1 MRLIEW
7 EVAEDGY
14 EEQINIH
21 RKQRDLA
28 EEEGIGTEV
37 GQKVTVT
44 ILNLNTG
51 ESYTGRLAIT
61 GSQQIYLPVEIQ
73 KMLEGSG
80 KIRIQILSGWHN
92 R

>member
-14 EEQINIH
+14 EEQIIIP
-21 RKQRDLA
+21 KEQRDLA
-28 EEEGIGTEV
+28 AEEGIGTENK
-37 GQKVTVT
+37 QKVAVQ

-61 GSQQIYLPVEIQ
+61 GNHQIYLPTEIQ
-73 KMLEGSG
+73 QMLEGAG
-80 KIRIQILSGWHN
+80 RIRIHLL
-92 R
+92 